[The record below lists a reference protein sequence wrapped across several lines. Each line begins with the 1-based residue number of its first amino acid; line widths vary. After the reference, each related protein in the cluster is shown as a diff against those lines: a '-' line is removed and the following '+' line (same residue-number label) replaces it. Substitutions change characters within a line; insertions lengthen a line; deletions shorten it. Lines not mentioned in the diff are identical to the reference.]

1 MTTPARYLPGTYTP
15 EAGEYVCDCAAA
27 HTWRIDVAGHLFP
40 AFPPNCG
47 ADAWRSAGHAETS
60 RHLEPEPPA

>member
-27 HTWRIDVAGHLFP
+27 HTWRIDMAGHLFP
-40 AFPPNCG
+40 AFPPNC
-47 ADAWRSAGHAETS
+47 AAQAWRSMVSAEIP
-60 RHLEPEPPA
+60 RHQEPAPPA